1 MSRTPET
8 GSWTA
13 TVYAGNGHPDGG
25 FKRRPQARRTMP
37 APALPVRD
45 PGTPAVRPKD
55 AATLIIWRKPAAS
68 VEVLMGARHQRH
80 TFMPERYVF
89 PGGRVDPNDSRVRVA
104 APLASHVAGQ
114 LQRKLTPARAKAMA
128 VAAVRETFEETGL
141 VIGGPDPAPGTP
153 PPAGWEKFFAA
164 GFAPA
169 LDRIDYIARA
179 VTPPIRPVRFNARF
193 FMVEAR
199 YVTGDLSGSGELND
213 IRWFP
218 LEEAQKLELP
228 NITRRVLRHIGEL
241 VANPPPRTEAATV
254 PCFHYIGGGQHK
266 QFDE

>member
-1 MSRTPET
+1 M
-8 GSWTA
+8 A
-13 TVYAGNGHPDGG
+13 
-25 FKRRPQARRTMP
+25 

-45 PGTPAVRPKD
+45 PGTPAARPRD
-55 AATLIIWRKPAAS
+55 AATLIIWRMPCS
-68 VEVLMGARHQRH
+68 FIEVLMGARHHGH

-89 PGGRVDPNDSRVRVA
+89 PGGRVDPHDSRVRVA
-104 APLASHVAGQ
+104 SPLAPHVAGQ
-114 LQRKLTPARAKAMA
+114 LRRKLAPARAKAMA

-141 VIGGPDPAPGTP
+141 VIGGPDPSPKSP

-193 FMVEAR
+193 FMIEASQ
-199 YVTGDLSGSGELND
+199 VTGDLSGSGELDD

-241 VANPPPRTEAATV
+241 IANPLPRSADVTV
-254 PCFHYIGGGQHK
+254 PCFQYIGGGQHK
-266 QFDE
+266 RLDE